1 LLLLT
6 VGVETVDAMLDLGE
20 NATGGIQLANSNNRR
35 YHLSNVDGCE
45 AVGLCLEKYRRLR
58 VSAVYS
64 SVGWWDAGPGLDLIA
79 VRVKFGDSE
88 IEPCPEQMEA
98 PSFRKTRA
106 SVGSKAVLWL
116 DGEYA
121 VRKGTR
127 RCLLGAVG

>member
-1 LLLLT
+1 
-6 VGVETVDAMLDLGE
+6 MLDLGE

>member
-1 LLLLT
+1 
-6 VGVETVDAMLDLGE
+6 MLDLGE
-20 NATGGIQLANSNNRR
+20 DATGGIQLANSNGRR
-35 YHLSNVDGCE
+35 YHLSNVDRYA

-64 SVGWWDAGPGLDLIA
+64 SVGWWDAGPTLGLIA
-79 VRVKFGDSE
+79 VGVKFGDGE